1 MATQFRRVTTDRPDH
16 PCHPQRHEHCT
27 PPQSAPHKPR
37 AIQPSPTSTTNPVP
51 LSLSLSL
58 SVPVPFTPSPHMV
71 TGTDDHA
78 PGDGQSHYQYP
89 MDRNPQPAA
98 SLYPS
103 RTDQAGHALAGCLT
117 NGV

>member
-1 MATQFRRVTTDRPDH
+1 
-16 PCHPQRHEHCT
+16 
-27 PPQSAPHKPR
+27 
-37 AIQPSPTSTTNPVP
+37 
-51 LSLSLSL
+51 
-58 SVPVPFTPSPHMV
+58 MV